1 MSQTIT
7 LDATPGLGHQV
18 LHCHQ
23 GDVGREV
30 KIAIVSR
37 DGYEVPS
44 GATVKI
50 EATKPSGMGFTITGT
65 VTDNIVTFETTNEMT
80 DECGQFPAQ
89 CRISSGDTLIF
100 TSNFLL
106 TVEENAH
113 PDTVVDGSIDQFI
126 PEMTLLVERAETA
139 AATVEDA
146 ASLAPRI
153 SAAESDIDLL
163 DARIDQIIAP
173 SGSAPSAA
181 EVTDA
186 RIGADGVTY
195 SSLGTA
201 IRTQVTDLKSES
213 NGMASY
219 GLHPV
224 TASNVQKGYYN
235 DGTYGSS
242 DAMRALT
249 FSARKGDVFKIECYI
264 EWYDSMALVTEFDS
278 NNTLVSQTHAN
289 SSDISTYYVVTGDNT
304 DHIVIIAQV
313 NQNLSKDVTVKKYTN
328 AHVPTRYTE
337 YKELD
342 STEYTVQSQKW
353 YYFYGNET
361 YNRDDANLIIIPCVA
376 GEKYYIRNYAGFGE
390 MAECAICFASSI
402 NPFTVFNKIAISVN
416 TVTETYVEVPS
427 GANYIMVNTTPTS
440 YDLFKKEVSKTF
452 IDATEYEQK
461 TKKVRFLYNSGLG
474 YCFRYKYTPTL
485 DCAFRFK
492 KKDTNQNFG
501 MANIAHLANTGE
513 LVKETFDDFT
523 EENNFYSLQSE
534 WLSPYG
540 DLKAVNNADGDFTS
554 GLTGGN
560 HTLGNNVA
568 TMTNES
574 ITVYVDGIETD
585 VVEDKLYRCDK
596 VEFIVVN
603 NIQACNTVKT
613 DGTGRTVVKEIQ
625 HITVT
630 IDNVDVVEDIV
641 FLEECTLASYYFAQQ
656 EIFAWQNKMWLMS
669 DSARKSPWVNDLTDY
684 NGSVKG
690 NCIINGWK
698 MHNGNG
704 EYSECVIDSNYGF
717 GNRTLIN
724 ADTPTAITRSYGK
737 FYSWLIDTKT
747 FQADDTVSLHCHYRF
762 WNQD

>member
-1 MSQTIT
+1 MADTGRIINHQ
-7 LDATPGLGHQV
+7 DGL
-18 LHCHQ
+18 
-23 GDVGREV
+23 
-30 KIAIVSR
+30 
-37 DGYEVPS
+37 
-44 GATVKI
+44 
-50 EATKPSGMGFTITGT
+50 
-65 VTDNIVTFETTNEMT
+65 N
-80 DECGQFPAQ
+80 
-89 CRISSGDTLIF
+89 
-100 TSNFLL
+100 
-106 TVEENAH
+106 
-113 PDTVVDGSIDQFI
+113 
-126 PEMTLLVERAETA
+126 
-139 AATVEDA
+139 
-146 ASLAPRI
+146 
-153 SAAESDIDLL
+153 
-163 DARIDQIIAP
+163 IIAELNRIAGNETQI
-173 SGSAPSAA
+173 SENKTQISELHADLGVLESRVTNLATLSEGSTTGDA
-181 EVTDA
+181 ELIDGRV
-186 RIGADGVTY
+186 GADGTVHA
-195 SSLGTA
+195 SIGEANRKQFS
-201 IRTQVTDLKSES
+201 DLKSES
-213 NGMASY
+213 NGIASY
-219 GLHPV
+219 GVHPV
-224 TASNVQKGYYN
+224 SATNVQRGYYN
-235 DGTYGSS
+235 DGTFGSS
-242 DAMRALT
+242 EAMRALT
-249 FSARKGDVFKIECYI
+249 FPATKGDVFKIECYI
-264 EWYDSMALVTEFDS
+264 EWYDNMALVTEFDS
-278 NNTLVSQTHAN
+278 NNTLVLQTHAK

-304 DHIVIIAQV
+304 DHIVITAQV
-313 NQNLSKDVTVKKYTN
+313 NQNLSKNVTIEKYTN

-337 YKELD
+337 YKTLD
-342 STEYTVQSQKW
+342 SAEYTVQSKKW
-353 YYFYGNET
+353 YYFYSNET
-361 YNRDDANLIIIPCVA
+361 YNRDDASLIIIPCVA
-376 GEKYYIRNYAGFGE
+376 GEKYYIRNYIGFGE
-390 MAECAICFASSI
+390 SAECAICFASSI
-402 NPFTVFNKIAISVN
+402 DPFVVFNKISIPVN
-416 TVTETYVEVPS
+416 AVTETYVEVPS

-501 MANIAHLANTGE
+501 MTNIAHLANTDE

-560 HTLGNNVA
+560 HTLGNNIA
-568 TMTNES
+568 TMSNES
-574 ITVYVDGIETD
+574 ITVYIDGIETN
-585 VVEDKLYRCDK
+585 VVDDQLYRCDK

-613 DGTGRTVVKEIQ
+613 DGTGRAVVKEVQ

-630 IDNVDVVEDIV
+630 ADNVDVIEDII

-656 EIFAWQNKMWLMS
+656 EVSSWRNRMWLMS
-669 DSARKSPWVNDLTDY
+669 DSARKAPWVNDLTDY
-684 NGSVKG
+684 SGSVKG

-747 FQADDTVSLHCHYRF
+747 FQAEDTVSLHCHYKF
-762 WNQD
+762 WNQN